1 MLMEANCYFSIG
13 DRYHIA
19 TFLSH
24 HFIQQLVFFNKPE
37 ASIQFSC
44 HKNECYFSPTC
55 KILQPSVSSDVK
67 EIHQMRS
74 SHFTPF
80 THDLKH
86 WETDPDLPWC
96 GFAVK
101 IPVCSFASSRVHFCA
116 QLLLSSASHKRYRGG
131 LPIQVQKWGVNQD
144 YFENVVC

>member
-1 MLMEANCYFSIG
+1 MPLFGMLMEANCYFSIG

-86 WETDPDLPWC
+86 WETDLDLPWC
-96 GFAVK
+96 RFAVK
-101 IPVCSFASSRVHFCA
+101 IPVCSFATAPGFTFVLSFCFPVQA
-116 QLLLSSASHKRYRGG
+116 IRGTEG
-131 LPIQVQKWGVNQD
+131 D
-144 YFENVVC
+144 YPYKSKNGG